1 MDKQIAAWP
10 VNWGYYYRH
19 ELVVTRISGNSV
31 CSVVHLMIYWDHVSF
46 DMRDVY

>member
-19 ELVVTRISGNSV
+19 KLVVTRISGNSV
-31 CSVVHLMIYWDHVSF
+31 MYWDHVSF